1 MGCSRRSPRTWSWRQ
16 NTNSTDHIPFDELF
30 GIGPAEQFA
39 ALTLL
44 HTPYLVREW
53 GLPTPVVLLSGDGH
67 TWVAL
72 DYRTRGR
79 QREPSVVW
87 IDNERGHEVQ
97 LAPSFRAFVELL
109 GPSASFA
116 N

>member
-44 HTPYLVREW
+44 QTPYLVREW
-53 GLPTPVVLLSGDGH
+53 DLPTPVVLLSGDGH

-109 GPSASFA
+109 GPSASSA